1 MYFQG
6 RPPRRHR
13 RHQQRKE
20 KRFILGCAATYGGC
34 YSPLTKEQLTAAEAK
49 QEFDRRLCA
58 MDGVIGAG
66 RLPSAT
72 SLRAS

>member
-1 MYFQG
+1 M
-6 RPPRRHR
+6 
-13 RHQQRKE
+13 
-20 KRFILGCAATYGGC
+20 
-34 YSPLTKEQLTAAEAK
+34 TKEQLTAAEAK

-72 SLRAS
+72 RYKRVKPESGSKRKDKPEHISRADLQGTRN

>member
-1 MYFQG
+1 MPPKQHHQKDESSG
-6 RPPRRHR
+6 LSLQAQRP
-13 RHQQRKE
+13 
-20 KRFILGCAATYGGC
+20 YGGC
-34 YSPLTKEQLTAAEAK
+34 YLALSEEQLTAAEAK
-49 QEFDRRLCA
+49 QEFDRRLFA